1 MNAPTTLKELMPAS
15 PDTDNKG
22 QQGQD
27 IIHESAHLHVTGEAI
42 YTDDIPELRG
52 TLYAALILSP
62 VAHGELIGDGI
73 DYAAIMKEHGVVAVY
88 TAKDIPGENNCGPII
103 HDDPFL
109 ADGKVEFLGQAVAVV
124 VATDML
130 YAREVAKRA
139 KVLVKELPALLTIE
153 EALEAKS
160 FIMPAKGITRGKPAE
175 AIANASHQ
183 ITGSTYCG
191 QQEQFYL
198 EGQITYAV
206 PREDDQLTLY
216 VSTQHPDG
224 NQREA
229 AAALNL
235 TTKDVE
241 VICRRMGGAFGGKEG
256 NASIFS
262 QSAALAAF
270 KLKKPVKLRINRDD
284 DMMVTGK
291 RHDFRI
297 DYTVG
302 FDDNGRILGADFML
316 ASRCGY
322 STDFSGPVNDRAVLH
337 IDNCYYLPHLHIISH
352 RCKTHTQSGTA
363 FRGFGGPQGMFGI
376 ETVIE
381 EIALKTGLDALDVR
395 KVNLY
400 QDPAVSGD
408 AGSMTT
414 QYNQVIEDFIADKV
428 IDQVEAESKYRARRD
443 SVNTFNAKNK
453 YRKKGVALVPL
464 KFGISFTATML
475 NQGGALLNIYM
486 DGSVSVNHGGT
497 EMGQGLNTKM
507 QQVAADGLGI
517 PVRYVRVSGTD
528 TQKVPNASATA
539 ASSGADINGAAINNA
554 CDQMRAR
561 LAPVAARMLGCDAAD
576 IVFAQGA
583 ASVRQDTT
591 PVRQDATPV
600 RPELVEGFTPSSTPP
615 KLTQIDWKSLIKQ
628 AWLDRVGLSVTGFY
642 MTPDIKY
649 DFTTLQGKAFYYN
662 CYGAAVTEVEIDT
675 RTGEWWLQAVDIV
688 HDAGQSINPSID
700 IGQIEGAYVQGMGWL
715 TMEECVWDLK
725 GKKTE
730 DGFSGRGKLLTHG
743 PSTYKIPVASDI
755 PEHFKV
761 SFFDG
766 QNVKPTPFRS
776 KAVGEPPLMLALS
789 AYFALRDAVS
799 ASADHTAR
807 VDLTAP
813 ATPEK
818 ILMAC
823 ERAKAL
829 SQP

>member
-1 MNAPTTLKELMPAS
+1 MNAPTTLKELMPES
-15 PDTDNKG
+15 GQSTDSQG

-27 IIHESAHLHVTGEAI
+27 IIHESAHLHVTGEAV

-62 VAHGELIGDGI
+62 AAHGELIGDGI

-109 ADGKVEFLGQAVAVV
+109 AAGKVEFLGQAVAVV

-130 YAREVAKRA
+130 HAREVAKRA

-175 AIANASHQ
+175 AIANAPRK

-206 PREDDQLTLY
+206 PREDNQLTLY

-262 QSAALAAF
+262 QSAALAAHL
-270 KLKKPVKLRINRDD
+270 LKKPVKLRINRDD

-381 EIALKTGLDALDVR
+381 EIAQNIGKDPVDVR
-395 KVNLY
+395 KANLY

-443 SVNTFNAKNK
+443 SVNAFNAKNK

-517 PVRYVRVSGTD
+517 SVGYVRVTGSD

-561 LAPVAARMLGCDAAD
+561 LAPVAARMLNCKPDD
-576 IVFAQGA
+576 IKFIANYAVSMSEN
-583 ASVRQDTT
+583 ASNSSPKVEWK
-591 PVRQDATPV
+591 A
-600 RPELVEGFTPSSTPP
+600 LV
-615 KLTQIDWKSLIKQ
+615 KQ

-725 GKKTE
+725 GKKTA

-799 ASADHTAR
+799 ASADHKAR

-823 ERAKAL
+823 ERAKVRMQ
-829 SQP
+829 S

>member
-1 MNAPTTLKELMPAS
+1 MNAPTTLKELMPVT
-15 PDTDNKG
+15 DTAG

-27 IIHESAHLHVTGEAI
+27 IIHESAHLHVTGEAV

-175 AIANASHQ
+175 AIANAPHK

-241 VICRRMGGAFGGKEG
+241 VVCRRMGGAFGGKEG

-262 QSAALAAF
+262 QSAALAAHL
-270 KLKKPVKLRINRDD
+270 LKKPVKLRINRDD

-302 FDDNGRILGADFML
+302 FDDKGRILGADFML

-395 KVNLY
+395 KANLY

-428 IDQVEAESKYRARRD
+428 IGQVEAESKYRERRG
-443 SVNTFNAKNK
+443 SVNAFNAKNK

-517 PVRYVRVSGTD
+517 PVRYVRVTGTD

-561 LAPVAARMLGCDAAD
+561 LAPVAARMLGCDVNAIKFVAEKA
-576 IVFAQGA
+576 INTWTV
-583 ASVRQDTT
+583 
-591 PVRQDATPV
+591 
-600 RPELVEGFTPSSTPP
+600 STNDE
-615 KLTQIDWKSLIKQ
+615 KYVDWKSLVKQ

-799 ASADHTAR
+799 ASAGHKVR

-823 ERAKAL
+823 ERAKAR
-829 SQP
+829 SQL

>member
-1 MNAPTTLKELMPAS
+1 MNAPTTLKELL
-15 PDTDNKG
+15 PDTDLAG

-27 IIHESAHLHVTGEAI
+27 IVHESAHLHVTGEAV

-52 TLYAALILSP
+52 TLYAALIMSP
-62 VAHGELIGDGI
+62 VAHGELIGEGI
-73 DYAAIMKEHGVVAVY
+73 DRAAVLAQHGVVAVY

-109 ADGKVEFLGQAVAVV
+109 AAGKVEFLGQAVAVV

-130 YAREVAKRA
+130 YAREVAKHA

-153 EALEAKS
+153 EALAAQS

-175 AIANASHQ
+175 AIEKAPRK

-262 QSAALAAF
+262 QSAALAAHL
-270 KLKKPVKLRINRDD
+270 LKRPVKLRVNRDD
-284 DMMVTGK
+284 DMMITGK

-381 EIALKTGLDALDVR
+381 EIAQQIGKDPLDVR
-395 KVNLY
+395 KINLY
-400 QDPAVSGD
+400 QDPAISGD

-428 IDQVEAESKYRARRD
+428 IDQVETESKYRARRA
-443 SVNTFNAKNK
+443 SVTAFNTKNK

-507 QQVAADGLGI
+507 AQVAADGLGI
-517 PVRYVRVSGTD
+517 PVRYVRVTGTD

-554 CDQMRAR
+554 CDQMRDR
-561 LAPVAARMLGCDAAD
+561 LAPVAARLLGCDASA
-576 IVFAQGA
+576 IKFEA
-583 ASVRQDTT
+583 ACAVNTSLNGTNDRKTV
-591 PVRQDATPV
+591 
-600 RPELVEGFTPSSTPP
+600 
-615 KLTQIDWKSLIKQ
+615 DWKSLVKQ

-688 HDAGQSINPSID
+688 HDAGQSINPAID
-700 IGQIEGAYVQGMGWL
+700 LGQIEGAYIQGMGWL

-725 GKKTE
+725 GKEGKDK
-730 DGFSGRGKLLTHG
+730 DGNASFSGRGKLLTHG
-743 PSTYKIPVASDI
+743 PSTYKIPVASDV

-766 QNVKPTPFRS
+766 QNVKPTPFKS

-799 ASADHTAR
+799 ASADHKAR
-807 VDLTAP
+807 IDLTAP

-823 ERAKAL
+823 ERAKARL
-829 SQP
+829 

>member
-1 MNAPTTLKELMPAS
+1 MNAPTTLKELMPNLADS
-15 PDTDNKG
+15 PAQGTDL
-22 QQGQD
+22 
-27 IIHESAHLHVTGEAI
+27 IHESARLHVTGEAV

-62 VAHGELIGDGI
+62 VAHGELIGEGI
-73 DYAAIMKEHGVVAVY
+73 DRAAILAEHGVVAVY
-88 TAKDIPGENNCGPII
+88 TAADIPGENNCGPII

-109 ADGKVEFLGQAVAVV
+109 AAGKVEFIGQAIAVV
-124 VATDML
+124 VARDML
-130 YAREVAKRA
+130 YAREVAKKA
-139 KVLVKELPALLTIE
+139 VVKVKELPAILTID
-153 EALEAKS
+153 EAMAAKS
-160 FIMPAKGITRGKPAE
+160 FIMPPKGITRGTPAQ
-175 AIANASHQ
+175 AIKTAPH
-183 ITGSTYCG
+183 TLKGETTCG

-206 PREDDQLTLY
+206 PREDGQLTLY

-235 TTKDVE
+235 STNDVE

-270 KLKKPVKLRINRDD
+270 KLQKPVKLRVNRDD
-284 DMMVTGK
+284 DMMITGK
-291 RHDFRI
+291 RHDFRAQ
-297 DYTVG
+297 YEVG
-302 FDDNGRILGADFML
+302 FDDAGHILGIDVVL

-337 IDNCYYLPHLHIISH
+337 IDNCYYLPNLSIISH
-352 RCKTHTQSGTA
+352 RCKTNMQSATA
-363 FRGFGGPQGMFGI
+363 FRGFGGPQGMFAI

-381 EIALKTGLDALDVR
+381 QIAQKLGKDPLEVR
-395 KVNLY
+395 KANLY
-400 QDPAVSGD
+400 KDAAVSGNVD
-408 AGSMTT
+408 TITT
-414 QYNQVIEDFIADKV
+414 QYGQQIEDWIGDKV
-428 IDQVEAESKYRARRD
+428 MAQLEEESDYSRRRISIASYNKTSKY
-443 SVNTFNAKNK
+443 
-453 YRKKGVALVPL
+453 KKRGIALVPL

-507 QQVAADGLGI
+507 AQVAADGLGI
-517 PVRYVRVSGTD
+517 PVSFVRVTGTD

-539 ASSGADINGAAINNA
+539 ASSGADINGAAVNNA
-554 CDQMRAR
+554 CDQMRER
-561 LAPVAARMLGCDAAD
+561 LAVVAANMLKC
-576 IVFAQGA
+576 
-583 ASVRQDTT
+583 SVNTIKFIAGQAINTSPT
-591 PVRQDATPV
+591 SENNAKTAV
-600 RPELVEGFTPSSTPP
+600 
-615 KLTQIDWKSLIKQ
+615 DWKSLVKQ

-649 DFTTLQGKAFYYN
+649 DFMTLQGKAFYYF

-675 RTGEWWLQAVDIV
+675 RTGEWWLQKVDIV
-688 HDAGQSINPSID
+688 HDAGKSINPAID
-700 IGQIEGAYVQGMGWL
+700 LGQIEGAYVQGMGWL
-715 TMEECVWDLK
+715 TMEECIWDMK
-725 GKKTE
+725 AKTI
-730 DGFSGRGKLLTHG
+730 DGMEGLGRGKLLTHG

-766 QNVKPTPFRS
+766 ENIKPTPFKS

-789 AYFALRDAVS
+789 AYFAIRDAVS
-799 ASADHTAR
+799 ASADHK
-807 VDLTAP
+807 VPVFMDAP
-813 ATPEK
+813 ATPER

-823 ERAKAL
+823 EAL
-829 SQP
+829 KVSKSH